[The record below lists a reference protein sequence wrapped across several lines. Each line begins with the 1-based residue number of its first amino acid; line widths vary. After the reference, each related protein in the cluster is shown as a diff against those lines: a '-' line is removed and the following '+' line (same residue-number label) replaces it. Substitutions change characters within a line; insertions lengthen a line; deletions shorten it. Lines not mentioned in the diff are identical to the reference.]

1 MTAKRAKRRPP
12 TANAREASSERSVGV
27 AASAAGDPG
36 RKGHHNRRHPER
48 STKTRFLLWAQ
59 KRAGGFS
66 VKWAVLNMLF
76 LSLCIY
82 LFVLQVRDI
91 WQKYQQQRTT
101 IGIQVRY
108 TFYVYIT

>member
-1 MTAKRAKRRPP
+1 MGR
-12 TANAREASSERSVGV
+12 SSLNPAVSPAPAAQMGGVGV